1 MSDMIADVNTRSKLS
16 FPFVKTEARGQWP
29 SIIQAITGLDSKY
42 FTSIHQD
49 CPISGCGGK
58 DRFKFDD
65 KDGNGTWYCNHGHG
79 GKNAGDGF
87 NLIEHH
93 LGITPSESLFRVAGY
108 LGLINNNGLTR
119 KNDFIT
125 IKKPESAPPKDDK
138 IPRQKVAEFSRTVVD
153 QCVTASTHQYLKA
166 KGLDNT
172 NLPFLVSKE
181 RHELTH
187 ILNGKPYKQKIFP
200 ESLIITIHDLSDINS
215 IIGLQFIPP
224 FISYQEGKW
233 YGKHPKS
240 YVKNTPLKDGVH
252 IIKGDESEYIA
263 IVEGFA
269 TGLSV
274 FLATKYTTVV
284 AFDKN
289 SMVAKAERIQ
299 ALYPNRKLVFF
310 ADREGIESASKAS
323 QLVMGKVAMPPELDD
338 WNDCHSKYGLE
349 LVRDAINSGLSKDIK
364 VFNKSHRHAFIDQFT
379 PIQVITQGGILAVP
393 FIEAI
398 RNYQGYKCF
407 CPITGD
413 KLYIQSSCI
422 YRHEKSKDEKSFSF
436 LPMISY
442 LHDEAVIDE
451 FKKTQ
456 NLRRL
461 SKAKTDKDFYAV
473 LQLNSFRMGE
483 QFISI
488 EAIGEFIGSR
498 WSELPEGLKSFF
510 QKLIDAKINKALKH
524 LETDFSRYGE
534 TLKLKQDD
542 NGRLDWNPAL
552 TVNQPKLT
560 AVKITHGQGKTSEYA
575 RKLICQNNYKHPIYL
590 THRARLAGQASNVT
604 CLNDYRDPVV
614 KKAIKTGLLDDLAMC
629 IHSLTNL
636 DYASQLANSD
646 LIIFDEFSQL
656 IRALV
661 KDKNLKKEAVNTLV
675 SSVKNALKNG
685 AKIVLLDADLS
696 PNDIERCLKLFDI
709 NIEDVLVIEGET
721 PNRNYNAHVYP
732 SAGNNR
738 QKSYLIKLARKDI
751 EANIPIVIGCEGADA
766 AKAIETHLKGLFP
779 KKTIKL
785 LTASSVSDEEAKR
798 KNVSSLIE
806 NIESESLHW
815 DVVIYT
821 NVIGTGVSIEHKSP
835 RFKKG
840 YFLFSGGVLIP
851 SEWIQMMRRFRD
863 VKEFHVEVYI
873 KPLHRRMAS
882 FNKNLG
888 KEEFE
893 KEILEDALFGLDL
906 DIRHESAQLSDIS
919 IPAFA
924 CQLKHHKITVHG
936 ALAGLG
942 ETLPI
947 KKVKEDRNQGIFNA
961 RKLYN
966 SEYEKLKKQ
975 ESTGLCFDDQM
986 AVARYEIGIYFK
998 REITINDIE
1007 AHENYAVKK
1016 GMDIFLRLAREEGLD
1031 EKTLI
1036 VLKESG
1042 ISEIIKESLASPVA
1056 IGNNKK
1062 KELAKKIMKNL
1073 KKLKALE
1080 LAPEHLC
1087 KYLKNENYC
1096 ETTFIKN
1103 ILNACGC
1110 EFEDSSKN
1118 RVMVNGSREYQLI
1131 IKAPKALHNV
1141 LGINQTIYE
1150 INPEEKS
1157 KEDIRQQ
1164 VLKLHR
1170 EGLGR
1175 IKISQTI
1182 GISQDKIRTIIKNH
1196 KASLNT

>member
-1 MSDMIADVNTRSKLS
+1 MSDTMTDVNPRSKLS
-16 FPFVKTEARGQWP
+16 LADRIHSENAWP
-29 SIIQAITGLDSKY
+29 ELILGLTGHKMPDNPSVH
-42 FTSIHQD
+42 IA
-49 CPISGCGGK
+49 CPL
-58 DRFKFDD
+58 
-65 KDGNGTWYCNHGHG
+65 HG
-79 GKNAGDGF
+79 GENDFRFVNDNGKGEWVCTCSDGKFLDGF
-87 NLIEHH
+87 EFLKRHLKEDFKSVLHLSAEY
-93 LGITPSESLFRVAGY
+93 LGIN
-108 LGLINNNGLTR
+108 NNNGLAR
-119 KNDFIT
+119 KRVQIPV
-125 IKKPESAPPKDDK
+125 KKPQSALQKDNEDSKKRAIELTNYILDK
-138 IPRQKVAEFSRTVVD
+138 CTKSK
-153 QCVTASTHQYLKA
+153 THPYLKA
-166 KGLDNT
+166 KGLSDTGLSFLISEPPHNQLVIPLYDLSNPDN
-172 NLPFLVSKE
+172 LIGAQLIS
-181 RHELTH
+181 
-187 ILNGKPYKQKIFP
+187 P
-200 ESLIITIHDLSDINS
+200 ESNDDGKYPKINTK
-215 IIGLQFIPP
+215 GTP
-224 FISYQEGKW
+224 
-233 YGKHPKS
+233 
-240 YVKNTPLKDGVH
+240 VKNAIH
-252 IIKGDESEYIA
+252 IIKGSESEYIA
-263 IVEGFA
+263 IVEGFT

-274 FLATKYTTVV
+274 FLATGYTTVV
-284 AFDKN
+284 TLGKDG
-289 SMVAKAERIQ
+289 MVAKAERIQ
-299 ALYPNRKLVFF
+299 ALYPNAELVFF
-310 ADREGIESASKAS
+310 ADNDESGKGIESALRAS
-323 QLVMGKVAMPPELDD
+323 QLVMGKVAMSPELGD
-338 WNDCHSKYGLE
+338 WNDFHSKYGLE
-349 LVRDAINSGLSKDIK
+349 LTRDAINSGLSKDIK
-364 VFNKSHRHAFIDQFT
+364 VFNKSHRHGYIDQFT
-379 PIQVITQGGILAVP
+379 PIQVITKDGILAVP

-407 CPITGD
+407 CPVTSD
-413 KLYIQSSCI
+413 KSYIQSSCI

-498 WSELPEGLKSFF
+498 WSDLPEGLKSFF

-524 LETDFSRYGE
+524 LEADFSRYGE

-552 TVNQPKLT
+552 TANQPKLT

-873 KPLHRRMAS
+873 KPLHRRMAN

-986 AVARYEIGIYFK
+986 AVARYEIEVYFR
-998 REITINDIE
+998 REITIDDIE
-1007 AHENYAVKK
+1007 AHEDYTAKK
-1016 GMDIFLRLAREEGLD
+1016 KMDIFRGLTEKEKLD
-1031 EKTLI
+1031 EKTLS
-1036 VLKESG
+1036 VLRESG
-1042 ISEIIKESLASPVA
+1042 IGEIIEESLVSPVS

-1062 KELAKKIMKNL
+1062 EELSRKIMKNL
-1073 KKLKALE
+1073 AKLKNLN
-1080 LAPEHLC
+1080 LIPEHLC

-1103 ILNACGC
+1103 VLKELCF
-1110 EFEDSSKN
+1110 EFEDSNKN

-1141 LGINQTIYE
+1141 LGINQTTYE
-1150 INPEEKS
+1150 INPEEKT
-1157 KEDIRQQ
+1157 KEDIKQQ